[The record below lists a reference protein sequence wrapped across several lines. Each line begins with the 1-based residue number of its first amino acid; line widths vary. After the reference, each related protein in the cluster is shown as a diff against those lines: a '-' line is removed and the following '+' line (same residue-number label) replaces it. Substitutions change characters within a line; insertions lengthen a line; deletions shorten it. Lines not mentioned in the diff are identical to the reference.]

1 MADIRNNRLAS
12 GEYAR
17 NFADAHAPLTPA
29 QALVE
34 SDRCYFC
41 YDAPCVTACPT
52 AIDIPS
58 FIRKIATGDPK
69 GAAKDILTQNIMGS
83 VCARVCPTEVLC
95 EGACVRTAQEERPV
109 RIGALQR
116 YATDWL
122 FDAGVQLFKAGP
134 SSGKKVAVVGGGPAG
149 LDRKSVV

>member
-1 MADIRNNRLAS
+1 MADIRTNRLKPD
-12 GEYAR
+12 EYAG
-17 NFADAHAPLTPA
+17 NFADAHPPLTPA

-69 GAAKDILTQNIMGS
+69 GAAKDILTQNIMGA
-83 VCARVCPTEVLC
+83 VCARVCPKGKL
-95 EGACVRTAQEERPV
+95 A
-109 RIGALQR
+109 
-116 YATDWL
+116 
-122 FDAGVQLFKAGP
+122 KAYW
-134 SSGKKVAVVGGGPAG
+134 
-149 LDRKSVV
+149 